1 MRYLKLILLLTLAVI
16 FGCSKSTPTTGTA
29 EAPEKV
35 YKLKYSIFFPA
46 SHIQCQKAQAWAEEI
61 EAESNGRISI
71 TVHPGGTLTQANKC
85 YSGVVEGISDIG
97 MSCFAYTRGRFPF
110 LEGLDLPLGYPNGK
124 VASEIATEMIETYQ
138 PEEMNDVQFMYATAH
153 GPGIIA
159 SKKPVRTTED
169 IKGMKIRATGLSA
182 KIVEA
187 LGGAPK
193 GMSQGE
199 TYEALQKS
207 VVDGTLCPIE
217 TLKGWK
223 QGEVIDYVT
232 DSQCIGYTTSMFI
245 VMNKDKWNALP
256 DDLKEIINKANK
268 KYVGIHGQAWDDADK
283 EGREFVIS
291 LNKEIIELPAEEQAK
306 FVAAVQ
312 PVIAN
317 YETSAE
323 EKGLPGK
330 ELVARIKEKIAEAN
344 AGN

>member
-16 FGCSKSTPTTGTA
+16 FGCSKSTPTTGTD
-29 EAPEKV
+29 EVPEKV

-61 EAESNGRISI
+61 EAESDGRISI
-71 TVHPGGTLTQANKC
+71 TVHPGGTLTKANKC
-85 YSGVVEGISDIG
+85 YSGVVEGISDLG

-138 PEEMNDVQFMYATAH
+138 PEEMNDVEFMYATAH

-245 VMNKDKWNALP
+245 VMNKDKWNELP
-256 DDLKEIINKANK
+256 DDLKEIIKKANK
-268 KYVGIHGQAWDDADK
+268 KYVGVHGQAWDDADK

-323 EKGLPGK
+323 EKDLPGK
-330 ELVARIKEKIAEAN
+330 ELVAKIKEKIAEAN